1 MWDYF
6 SMQIAYLCII
16 LCFQVFTALS
26 SRELDSL
33 LQDYAFQALV
43 RPRTGVVYDATVPT
57 NFSGIG
63 VAALRLR
70 SGSLRRKGVERYKE
84 FSIPVG
90 VIERPYV
97 ERLVLVY
104 HNLAN
109 WSGSYYPLPGY
120 NFLTPVL
127 GLLAYDAT
135 DLSAKNLSELDFR
148 AFGDPISI
156 LFSNVRTG
164 LSGSSPKCVSFGL
177 DGSVGFDNVVSGNTC
192 LTRNQGH
199 FSIVVESSAALPAP
213 APAGGAAGGGGGKR
227 RKKKVWIIVG
237 SVVGGLLL
245 LVLLGVLFFCVRK
258 CRRRKEIRRME
269 KAADTGVNLSMA
281 TVGTTKAPVASET
294 RTRPTLENEFVP

>member
-1 MWDYF
+1 
-6 SMQIAYLCII
+6 MQIAYLCII
-16 LCFQVFTALS
+16 LCFQVVAAWS

-33 LQDYAFQALV
+33 LQEYAFEALV
-43 RPRTGVVYDATVPT
+43 RPRTGVVYDAKVPS

-84 FSIPVG
+84 FRIPVD
-90 VIERPYV
+90 VIEQPYV

-109 WSGSYYPLPGY
+109 WSGLYYPLPGY

-148 AFGDPISI
+148 ANGDPISI
-156 LFSNVRTG
+156 GFSNVRSG
-164 LSGSSPKCVSFGL
+164 LKGSLPKCVSFGL
-177 DGSVGFDNVVSGNTC
+177 DGSVGFDNVVNGNTC

-199 FSIVVESSAALPAP
+199 FSIVVESLAAPPAP
-213 APAGGAAGGGGGKR
+213 SPEGGAPGGSGGKR

-237 SVVGGLLL
+237 SVVGGLIA
-245 LVLLGVLFFCVRK
+245 LVFLSMLFFCVRK
-258 CRRRKEIRRME
+258 CRRRKEILRME
-269 KAADTGVNLSMA
+269 RAADTGVNLPMT
-281 TVGTTKAPVASET
+281 TVGTTKAPVASQT
-294 RTRPTLENEFVP
+294 RTRPMLENEFVP

>member
-1 MWDYF
+1 
-6 SMQIAYLCII
+6 MQIAYLCII
-16 LCFQVFTALS
+16 LCFQVVAARS

-33 LQDYAFQALV
+33 LQEYAFEALI
-43 RPRTGVVYDATVPT
+43 RPRTGAVYDAKVPS

-70 SGSLRRKGVERYKE
+70 SGSLRRRGVVRYKE
-84 FSIPVG
+84 FRIPVD
-90 VIERPYV
+90 VVEQPYV

-109 WSGSYYPLPGY
+109 WSGLYYPLPGY

-148 AFGDPISI
+148 ANGEPISI
-156 LFSNVRTG
+156 GFSNVRSG
-164 LSGSSPKCVSFGL
+164 LKGSLPKCVSFGL
-177 DGSVGFDNVVSGNTC
+177 DGSVGFDNVVNGNTC

-199 FSIVVESSAALPAP
+199 FSIVVESLVSPPAP
-213 APAGGAAGGGGGKR
+213 APAVGGGGKR
-227 RKKKVWIIVG
+227 RKRKLWIIVG
-237 SVVGGLLL
+237 SVVGGLIA
-245 LVLLGVLFFCVRK
+245 LVFLSMLFFCVRK
-258 CRRRKEIRRME
+258 CKRRKEIRRME
-269 KAADTGVNLSMA
+269 RAADTGVNLPMT

-294 RTRPTLENEFVP
+294 RTRPMLENEFVP

>member
-1 MWDYF
+1 M
-6 SMQIAYLCII
+6 I
-16 LCFQVFTALS
+16 LCVQVFTAQA

-33 LQDYAFQALV
+33 LQGYAFEALV
-43 RPRTGVVYDATVPT
+43 RPRTGVVYDATVPS

-84 FSIPVG
+84 FRIPVG
-90 VIERPYV
+90 VIGQPYV

-109 WSGSYYPLPGY
+109 WSGLYYPLPGY

-148 AFGDPISI
+148 AYGDPISI
-156 LFSNVRTG
+156 GFSNVRSG
-164 LSGSSPKCVSFGL
+164 LNGSSPKCVFFGL
-177 DGSVGFDNVVSGNTC
+177 NESVAFDNVVNGHTC

-199 FSIVVESSAALPAP
+199 FSIVVESLATPPAP
-213 APAGGAAGGGGGKR
+213 APAGIGSGGKR

-237 SVVGGLLL
+237 SVVGGLLV
-245 LVLLGVLFFCVRK
+245 LVLLVVLFFCVRK
-258 CRRRKEIRRME
+258 CKRRKEIRRME
-269 KAADTGVNLSMA
+269 KASDTGVNLSMA

-294 RTRPTLENEFVP
+294 RTRPTLETEFVP

>member
-1 MWDYF
+1 
-6 SMQIAYLCII
+6 MQIAYLCMI
-16 LCFQVFTALS
+16 LCFQVFTAGA

-33 LQDYAFQALV
+33 LQEYAFEALV
-43 RPRTGVVYDATVPT
+43 RPRTGVVYDATVPS

-70 SGSLRRKGVERYKE
+70 SGSLRRRGVERYKE
-84 FSIPVG
+84 FRIPVG
-90 VIERPYV
+90 VIEQPYV
-97 ERLVLVY
+97 TRLVLVY

-109 WSGSYYPLPGY
+109 WSGLYYPLPGY

-148 AFGDPISI
+148 AYGDPISI
-156 LFSNVRTG
+156 GFSNARSG
-164 LSGSSPKCVSFGL
+164 LKGSSPKCVFFGL
-177 DGSVGFDNVVSGNTC
+177 DGSVGFDNVVNGNTC

-199 FSIVVESSAALPAP
+199 FSIVVESPATPPAP
-213 APAGGAAGGGGGKR
+213 APARGGGGKR
-227 RKKKVWIIVG
+227 STKKVWIIVG
-237 SVVGGLLL
+237 SVVGGLLI

-281 TVGTTKAPVASET
+281 TVGTTKAPMAPET
-294 RTRPTLENEFVP
+294 RTRPTLENEFAS